1 MTTPRPGSLTLKD
14 CPWPIGRLGREGR
27 FIAGTGFPHAYQGRD
42 GQPVKFFKVGDMNA
56 PGNERF
62 LSVTEN
68 TVTEADVRALRARLC
83 PAGGVAF
90 AKVGAALQ
98 LNRRRIVE
106 TPCLFDNNMMAFLAR
121 SAEPRFVWYWLQLV
135 DFGQLSN
142 PGPVPS
148 VNEGALRQVA
158 IPLAPLQAQRRIAD
172 FLDRK
177 TGVIDELIAKKERL
191 IELLEEKRQ
200 ALITRAVTKG
210 LEPNV
215 PMKDSGI
222 EWLGQIPAYWEVKRL
237 KHVADRLS
245 VGIVVTPA
253 KYYDDSGSVP
263 TLRSLN
269 VRAREI
275 VESELVRISEASN
288 LLHSKSMLRA
298 GDIVAVRTGQPGTAA
313 VIPKHL
319 DRCNCI
325 DLIIVRQAGRF
336 SSEFVCEFM
345 NSEFAHSQ
353 YSQGS
358 GGAIQQ
364 HFNVGAAK
372 DLVLPLPPHSEQVLI
387 AERLA
392 EMHRRSDECRAL
404 LQSQLSKLREYR
416 SALITAAVT
425 GQLEVA

>member
-1 MTTPRPGSLTLKD
+1 MNSTPR
-14 CPWPIGRLGREGR
+14 WIGAPPSDWAVAPLYATYDVQLGKMLN
-27 FIAGTGFPHAYQGRD
+27 ADA
-42 GQPVKFFKVGDMNA
+42 VVGDHLYPYLRNVDVQWGQINVDDLPTMNFPPA
-56 PGNERF
+56 RAERYSLRSGDLLVCEGGEVGRTAIWNGELETCF
-62 LSVTEN
+62 YQK
-68 TVTEADVRALRARLC
+68 ALHRL
-83 PAGGVAF
+83 
-90 AKVGAALQ
+90 
-98 LNRRRIVE
+98 R
-106 TPCLFDNNMMAFLAR
+106 
-121 SAEPRFVWYWLQLV
+121 PRKG
-135 DFGQLSN
+135 GQLPRYMYYVLYAAAHRGVFEEGGSRSTIIHLTAEKLRRHRFPN
-142 PGPVPS
+142 PPTGT
-148 VNEGALRQVA
+148 Q
-158 IPLAPLQAQRRIAD
+158 QRIAD

-177 TGVIDELIAKKERL
+177 TGAIDELIAKKERL

-200 ALITRAVTKG
+200 ALITQAVTKG
-210 LEPNV
+210 LDPNV
-215 PMKDSGI
+215 PMKDSDI
-222 EWLGQIPAYWEVKRL
+222 EWLGQIPAHWEVKRL

-263 TLRSLN
+263 ALRSLN